1 MAETCRMCSEEA
13 YQDGLCELHL
23 LRQRELEKDW
33 HMGVG
38 H

>member
-1 MAETCRMCSEEA
+1 MAETCRLCNDDA
-13 YQDGLCELHL
+13 HLDGLCEWHY
-23 LRQRELEKDW
+23 LRQREWEKDW